1 MKKAVQ
7 LVLEEQEVLELIRV
21 LIDEDAEGALAFLQA
36 HFKGKAR
43 ALLEGG

>member
-21 LIDEDAEGALAFLQA
+21 LIDEDAEGALSLI
-36 HFKGKAR
+36 HI
-43 ALLEGG
+43 